1 MLTQALN
8 EVPGLRIIHLAVDT
22 RGLSRRNDVSFWRQT
37 SQRLVSRQSIIF
49 STVLRSYLPSDARTS
64 VWNNVAP
71 AAR

>member
-1 MLTQALN
+1 VAQRIKTSHDLIGGDVDDGYGQVADLWAAALTA
-8 EVPGLRIIHLAVDT
+8 GT
-22 RGLSRRNDVSFWRQT
+22 
-37 SQRLVSRQSIIF
+37 QRFVSRQSTSF